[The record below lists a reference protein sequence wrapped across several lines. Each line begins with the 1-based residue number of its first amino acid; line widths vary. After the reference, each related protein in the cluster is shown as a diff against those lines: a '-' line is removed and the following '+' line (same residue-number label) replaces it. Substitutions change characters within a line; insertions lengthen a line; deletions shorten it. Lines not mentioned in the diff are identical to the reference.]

1 MSSPLTI
8 IMGRPTADPVMQQ
21 AKNNAQIEYVSLDI
35 ATTQRG
41 QNGENETVFINCYFN
56 KFLAERLGKAGVK
69 QGTPIMVYGDTSY
82 QPFLYQKGAKA
93 GQAGVNIRINV
104 KDWQFV
110 PSNKPENE
118 AGAPQNGAPAA
129 NYGGAATPGSGG
141 YQSQGVPNQAAP
153 NQTTPNQPMPNGNYG
168 GAPGIPNQTPPQNG
182 AGYQNPPAAY
192 TGGGYPPQNYQAASA
207 GNGYGNNDFS
217 NVQESQLP
225 FPA

>member
-21 AKNNAQIEYVSLDI
+21 AKNNTQIEYVSLDI

-41 QNGENETVFINCYFN
+41 QNGENETIFVNCYFN

-69 QGTPIMVYGDTSY
+69 HGTPIMVYGDTSY

-110 PSNKPENE
+110 PSNKSENE
-118 AGAPQNGAPAA
+118 AGAPQNGMPAA
-129 NYGGAATPGSGG
+129 NYGGASTLGAGG
-141 YQSQGVPNQAAP
+141 YQNQGMQNQAA
-153 NQTTPNQPMPNGNYG
+153 PNQPMPNGNYG
-168 GAPGIPNQTPPQNG
+168 GTPGVPNQTSQNRT
-182 AGYQNPPAAY
+182 GYQNPPASYA
-192 TGGGYPPQNYQAASA
+192 GGGYPPQNRAPQNYQAAPS
-207 GNGYGNNDFS
+207 GNGYGNNGFS